1 LKPHLSLRT
10 GEWIVLAGSV
20 LIAAFA
26 VLVGV
31 LIYLK
36 PPPSEFVYLETEKT
50 RAGEAIYRREAC
62 GSCHRIHSNGPT
74 YGPALDGE
82 GSRRS
87 REWLLDYLR
96 NPRAG
101 VGEKPYRL
109 AMPSFAHLPETD
121 LEALAAY
128 LEAFKKR

>member
-1 LKPHLSLRT
+1 MKLKA
-10 GEWIVLAGSV
+10 GEWIVLAGSG

-36 PPPSEFVYLETEKT
+36 PPPSEFTYLETEKT
-50 RAGEAIYRREAC
+50 RIGEAIYRREAC
-62 GSCHRIHSNGPT
+62 GSCHRINSTGPT
-74 YGPALDGE
+74 YGPQLDGE

-87 REWLLDYLR
+87 REWLADYLR

-109 AMPSFAHLPETD
+109 AMPSYAHLPPTD
-121 LEALAAY
+121 LEALVVY